1 MRDLERT
8 VNSSRA
14 EKEDLTRDLC
24 EVRIQ
29 MRRIGSGYWLIQEHC
44 VGE

>member
-29 MRRIGSGYWLIQEHC
+29 MRRIGGDYWLIYEQC
-44 VGE
+44 VVE